1 MNNQPTHHK
10 PCLVQPVFGFLGT
23 SRKLFSRQKW
33 ARKTTTWDADMCQVP
48 FLGKGLHLAI
58 SVYIPEQFNC
68 HQRESQRYNLP
79 FTWML
84 PEFWSKIYQ
93 EKAAISQQNRL
104 FVAEMGENLEMGE
117 TTKCHEISKN
127 LSASLRQH
135 IGDSIRG
142 GHPLTWVTNCR
153 VRIKLT
159 PRQCQA

>member
-79 FTWML
+79 FTWT
-84 PEFWSKIYQ
+84 PPNPGNFWSKIYQ

-117 TTKCHEISKN
+117 TTKCHERPRNRQN

-135 IGDSIRG
+135 IGESWG
-142 GHPLTWVTNCR
+142 GAIPW
-153 VRIKLT
+153 
-159 PRQCQA
+159 PE